1 MIADLQ
7 RLIPVDSG
15 NDLFI
20 YKLPET
26 PTLNFYSIRPY
37 NNLDEADV
45 FKICHQTC
53 RDGSDCSELFP
64 DYLQEIPA
72 DRLVA
77 PFVTLNP
84 EFCMVVENSNKKI
97 VGYACAA
104 LDSKQFYRNQEVSFE
119 QELTFQKADPFLL
132 QILWMPQMCEKY
144 PLSLLDSPDM
154 TQAGRDAVNWFHNF
168 KYDCPASVLN
178 PYPSIMTCC
187 ILKDQ
192 LEADPSVCKRLICV
206 LLAALRTNGSSGI
219 HVTINRSGY
228 MHQFYGK
235 LGFTEVFHD
244 DLKTILGRNF

>member
-37 NNLDEADV
+37 HDLDEAAI

-64 DYLQEIPA
+64 PNLQEIPA

-77 PFVTLNP
+77 PFVNLTP
-84 EFCMVVENSNKKI
+84 EFCMVVENSNKTL

-104 LDSKQFYRNQEVSFE
+104 FDSKTFYRSQEV
-119 QELTFQKADPFLL
+119 
-132 QILWMPQMCEKY
+132 INEKY
-144 PLSLLDSPDM
+144 LE
-154 TQAGRDAVNWFHNF
+154 
-168 KYDCPASVLN
+168 
-178 PYPSIMTCC
+178 TC
-187 ILKDQ
+187 
-192 LEADPSVCKRLICV
+192 
-206 LLAALRTNGSSGI
+206 
-219 HVTINRSGY
+219 
-228 MHQFYGK
+228 
-235 LGFTEVFHD
+235 
-244 DLKTILGRNF
+244 